1 MTNKKQKTKK
11 METTTTPRKIKD
23 NLYLV
28 GNKVMS
34 YETFVAEIRDGKLFE
49 NGKYSKTTS
58 RHIKH
63 IAEIFELTIVPSSEK
78 PSFNKLPYRN

>member
-1 MTNKKQKTKK
+1 
-11 METTTTPRKIKD
+11 
-23 NLYLV
+23 
-28 GNKVMS
+28 MS

-63 IAEIFELTIVPSSEK
+63 IAEIFELTIVPSNEK